1 MVPSYLLDESG
12 KHVTLGRELGRGGEA
27 TVYVVREYP
36 QIVAKIYHR
45 QLDAETAEKISRM
58 VALQNERLL
67 KLAAWPLAT
76 LRNGNSS
83 SPAGV
88 LMRNVSGF
96 KDVHLLYSPKSRV
109 REFSAKANW
118 RFLVHSAG
126 NVARAFSVIHE
137 QGHVIGDVNQSNVR
151 VSPETAIA
159 HLIDCDSFQISFRGR
174 YYLCKVGAPLYTPP
188 ELQGKDFSEVVRTP
202 NHDNFGLAVLVF
214 HLLFMGRHPFAG
226 RFLGRGDMPIENAIG
241 ECRFAFAPDTQRTQ
255 MEPPPNCITLEDL
268 SPEAGELF
276 IKAFAPW
283 GPQNRRP
290 TGDQWA
296 AALDSLSRQLR
307 ACSANRA
314 HVFFQR
320 LLRCPWCA
328 IEGRTG
334 VFLFLGYAVAAYGNA
349 GFNIKA
355 CWAQI
360 MTVPG
365 PGPGSLPD
373 FRPVTANIKPTSPAR
388 VAGWKRKGLTTAVVL
403 LGVTIVVACLASD
416 AAQAT
421 VTVAFLCFAGAKW
434 IINKIER
441 YTKAKFEAESRACD
455 ARLGAI
461 EDRWQREASGER
473 FKNRLKDLKRL
484 VQEYNDLP
492 MRRQQRISDLE
503 RDLYNLQ
510 LTRFLERFHIASADI
525 PHVKDTR
532 KAMLSSYGIDTA
544 ADVNLKDLAA
554 VPGFGDFLT
563 AEMMNWRRSLEREF
577 RFDSKRGVHPAD
589 LRRVDQELGKRR
601 IEIELTLSQGRHD
614 LEETCRRII
623 LARGLLRDELEKAHI
638 EAAQAWA
645 NVEAA

>member
-1 MVPSYLLDESG
+1 MMAQSYLLDESG

-27 TVYVVREYP
+27 AVYIVRENP
-36 QIVAKIYHR
+36 HIVAKVYHR
-45 QLDAETAEKISRM
+45 QLDAEKAEKISRM

-67 KLAAWPLAT
+67 KLAAWPLGT

-88 LMRNVSGF
+88 LMRNISGF

-109 REFSAKANW
+109 REFSAKADW
-118 RFLVHSAG
+118 RFLVHAAG

-159 HLIDCDSFQISFRGR
+159 NLIDCDSFQISFHGH

-188 ELQGKDFSEVVRTP
+188 ELHGKDFSEVVRTP

-226 RFLGRGDMPIENAIG
+226 RFLGRGEMPIEEAIG

-255 MEPPPNCITLEDL
+255 MQPPPNCITLEDL
-268 SPEAGELF
+268 SPEAGDLF
-276 IKAFAPW
+276 MKAFAP
-283 GPQNRRP
+283 GGAQNGRP
-290 TGDQWA
+290 TGEQWA
-296 AALDSLSRQLR
+296 AALESLSHQLK

-334 VFLFLGYAVAAYGNA
+334 VLLFLGYAVTYGDA

-360 MTVPG
+360 TTVPA
-365 PGPGSLPD
+365 PGPGSPIDYRRL
-373 FRPVTANIKPTSPAR
+373 TASVKATRPAR
-388 VAGWKRKGLTTAVVL
+388 VAGWKRKGLTTALVVA
-403 LGVTIVVACLASD
+403 GIAIVVAFLASD
-416 AAQAT
+416 APQAT
-421 VTVAFLCFAGAKW
+421 VWVAFLCFGGVRFVIDKM
-434 IINKIER
+434 ER
-441 YTKAKFEAESRACD
+441 RIKAKFEAESRACD
-455 ARLGAI
+455 ARLRTI
-461 EDRWQREASGER
+461 EERWQREASDVP
-473 FKNRLKDLKRL
+473 FNQKLKELKKF

-492 MRRQQRISDLE
+492 MRRQQRISELE
-503 RDLYNLQ
+503 RDQYKLQ

-544 ADVNLKDLAA
+544 ADVNVKDLEA
-554 VPGFGDFLT
+554 VHGFGHFLT
-563 AEMMNWRRSLEREF
+563 YQMMNWRRALEREF
-577 RFDSKRGVHPAD
+577 RFDSKRGIKPAD
-589 LRRVDQELGKRR
+589 KRR
-601 IEIELTLSQGRHD
+601 
-614 LEETCRRII
+614 
-623 LARGLLRDELEKAHI
+623 LA
-638 EAAQAWA
+638 
-645 NVEAA
+645 